1 MRDLLPFVVSGLA
14 AGSIYGIAGMG
25 LVLTFRTS
33 GVFNFA
39 HGAVAAVGAYLFWDL
54 HHQHGWPW
62 PLAAVFVVIA
72 GGVIA
77 GVALERLGRALA
89 EVAPAMRIVATVG
102 LLLLIQGL
110 LAAAY
115 GSATRQSPAFLPT
128 DTVRVAGV
136 GVGLDQILV
145 ALTAA
150 VIAAA
155 LSILLGRTRS
165 GMAMRAVVDNPTLL
179 AYFGTGPDRVRR
191 RAWII
196 GAGVAI
202 GSGILIAPSL
212 GLDPFLLTLLVVQAF
227 GAAAIGRFSS
237 LPLTYAGGLVVGIG
251 GALAQRYLTGSEV
264 MRGLPAAFPFIV
276 LFAVLLLARP
286 GRFFAER
293 PVRNRVPTT
302 GEPLPPMVRW
312 AGYAVVAAALVI
324 APHAVGNRLPVYVA
338 GMGMVVVFLSLGLL
352 VQLSKQ
358 VSLCHAAF
366 AAVGAVALAHLG
378 GGVGLPWP
386 VALLGAGLCAVPVG
400 AAVAVPA
407 IRLSGVYLGLAT
419 FGFGILMQ
427 RVAYPTGLM
436 FGDGGFRTVPR
447 PSVFAGSSAGIDP
460 RSDTA
465 FYYVALAV
473 AVVAGALV
481 VVLQRSRLGLL
492 LRALA
497 DSPTAL
503 ATHGTSTNLLRV
515 FVFCLSAFLAGIG
528 GGLIGAS
535 TTAVQAVAG
544 FGPFESLIWLTVLVI
559 AGRSPI
565 RGALVAAFLLSVAP
579 AYLGSGFAERQT
591 IVFGLVALVAAVT
604 SGGRFDLQARLAT
617 ATERTGYRA
626 GAPGRMQQRRA
637 GGQVESP
644 IAQRTQE
651 ALIRG

>member
-14 AGSIYGIAGMG
+14 AGSIYGVAGMG

-54 HHQHGWPW
+54 HHSHGWPW
-62 PLAAVFVVIA
+62 PLAALICIVAGAVIA
-72 GGVIA
+72 GL
-77 GVALERLGRALA
+77 ALERLGRALA
-89 EVAPAMRIVATVG
+89 EVSPAMRIVATVG
-102 LLLLIQGL
+102 LLLLCQGV

-115 GSATRQSPAFLPT
+115 GSATQQSPAFLPT
-128 DTVRVAGV
+128 DTVHIAGV
-136 GVGLDQILV
+136 GVGLDQIIV
-145 ALTAA
+145 AIIAA
-150 VIAAA
+150 VVAIG
-155 LSILLGRTRS
+155 LSILLGRTRA

-179 AYFGTGPDRVRR
+179 GYYGTGPDRIRR
-191 RAWII
+191 LAWMV
-196 GAGVAI
+196 GSGVAI
-202 GSGILIAPSL
+202 GSGILIAPTL

-237 LPLTYAGGLVVGIG
+237 LPLTYAGGLIVGIG

-264 MRGLPAAFPFIV
+264 LRGLPSSFPFIV
-276 LFAVLLLARP
+276 LFAVLLISRS

-293 PVRNRVPTT
+293 PVRNAVPTR
-302 GEPLPPMVRW
+302 GEPFPVPFRW
-312 AGYAVVAAALVI
+312 TGYAVVAAILAV
-324 APHAVGNRLPVYVA
+324 APRLAGNRLPVYVA

-366 AAVGAVALAHLG
+366 AAVGAVALSHLAG
-378 GGVGLPWP
+378 GAGLPWP
-386 VALLGAGLCAVPVG
+386 VALVGAGLAAVPVG

-407 IRLSGVYLGLAT
+407 IRLSGVYLALAT

-447 PSVFAGSSAGIDP
+447 PDFAGISP
-460 RSDTA
+460 QSDTA
-465 FYYVALAV
+465 FYYVALGVAV
-473 AVVAGALV
+473 AVGAV
-481 VVLQRSRLGLL
+481 VVALDRSRLGRL

-503 ATHGTSTNLLRV
+503 SMYGTSTNVLRLL
-515 FVFCLSAFLAGIG
+515 VFCLSAFLAGIG
-528 GGLIGAS
+528 GALIGAG

-559 AGRSPI
+559 AGRAPI

-579 AYLGSGFAERQT
+579 AYLGSGFAQHQT
-591 IVFGLVALVAAVT
+591 IYFGLVAVAAAVA
-604 SGGRFDLQARLAT
+604 SSGRFDLQARLAA
-617 ATERTGYRA
+617 ATERTAYRVT
-626 GAPGRMQQRRA
+626 GPGRVQARA
-637 GGQVESP
+637 ATGPFQGPVQARAE
-644 IAQRTQE
+644 E
-651 ALIRG
+651 ALSRG